1 MKEFALVNGDMQ
13 IFALE
18 NFQGDKPLPDEN
30 TVLLNAMS
38 VFDDGLVGQERV
50 KAHKQTIML
59 TIAKMLRK
67 GTGFFTA
74 RDEAAIAELKKNV
87 KLYLTTDIVMLDYL
101 RILNNKHKRANI
113 EKNKKEKMFVSIQDV
128 SVQILERAGVSKSE
142 YD

>member
-1 MKEFALVNGDMQ
+1 
-13 IFALE
+13 
-18 NFQGDKPLPDEN
+18 
-30 TVLLNAMS
+30 
-38 VFDDGLVGQERV
+38 
-50 KAHKQTIML
+50 ML

-87 KLYLTTDIVMLDYL
+87 KLYLTTEIVMLDYL

-128 SVQILERAGVSKSE
+128 PS
-142 YD
+142 